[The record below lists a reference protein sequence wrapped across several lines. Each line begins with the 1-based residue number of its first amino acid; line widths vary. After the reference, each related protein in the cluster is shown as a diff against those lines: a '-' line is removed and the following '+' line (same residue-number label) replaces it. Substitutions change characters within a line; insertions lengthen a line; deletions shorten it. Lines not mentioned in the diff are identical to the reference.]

1 MAVFRIKKTK
11 NYTVMSNHHLRNT
24 NLSLKAKGLLSLMLS
39 LPEEWDY
46 TTKGLSVIC
55 KDGVDS
61 ITSTIKELEAA
72 GYVVRERVRN
82 EKRQLTTA
90 EYTILEEPISV
101 LPEQE
106 KPKQEN
112 PILDKPIQDKP
123 ILEKHDQLNTNIL
136 NKDLSI
142 TDESNPIQSNP
153 EKIKKDRNGM
163 ELIQIYEK
171 IIKGNID
178 YDVISRDKDVDKRLL
193 NEMVDILTETVCTS
207 KEYLTVAGDDY
218 PAELVKSKLLKLE
231 GEHIKYVLDCIKQN
245 TSAVRNIKKYLLG
258 ALFNAPSTIDN
269 YYSSKVNHDMYG
281 L

>member
-61 ITSTIKELEAA
+61 ITSAIKELEAA

-82 EKRQLTTA
+82 EKGQLTTA
-90 EYTILEEPISV
+90 EYSILEEPISV
-101 LPEQE
+101 VPEQE

-142 TDESNPIQSNP
+142 TDESNPIKSNP
-153 EKIKKDRNGM
+153 EKIKNDRNGM
-163 ELIQIYEK
+163 ELIQIYKK

>member
-1 MAVFRIKKTK
+1 
-11 NYTVMSNHHLRNT
+11 
-24 NLSLKAKGLLSLMLS
+24 MLS

-61 ITSTIKELEAA
+61 ITSAIKELEAA

-82 EKRQLTTA
+82 EKGQLTIA

-112 PILDKPIQDKP
+112 PILDKPVQDKP

-142 TDESNPIQSNP
+142 TYESNPIQSNP
-153 EKIKKDRNGM
+153 EKNKKNMNGM
-163 ELIQIYEK
+163 ELIEKYEK

-178 YDVISRDKDVDKRLL
+178 YDIISLDKGVDKRLL
-193 NEMVDILTETVCTS
+193 DEIVEILAETVCTS
-207 KEYLTVAGDDY
+207 KKSLTVAGDDY
-218 PAELVKSKLLKLE
+218 PSELVKAKLLRLDS
-231 GEHIKYVLDCIKQN
+231 EHIKYVLDCMKEN
-245 TSAVRNIKKYLLG
+245 TSAVRNIKKYLLA

-269 YYSSKVNHDMYG
+269 YYLSKVNHDMYG

>member
-61 ITSTIKELEAA
+61 ITSAIKELEAA

-82 EKRQLTTA
+82 EKGQLTTA
-90 EYTILEEPISV
+90 EYSILEEPISV
-101 LPEQE
+101 VPEQK